1 MLHVFN
7 RSEVFITY
15 TKENLDKVTHT
26 LALHGIE
33 YTVKTTKVHDEYTE
47 EVIKGSSYDMSIAYK
62 LYVRNDDC
70 LLYTS
75 KDVSLFPSFYITV
88 LTKKDTAICQNGY
101 IKGWKKGY
109 VF

>member
-1 MLHVFN
+1 MEKMLHVFN

-15 TKENLDKVTHT
+15 TKENLDKVTRT

-62 LYVRNDDC
+62 LYVRNDD
-70 LLYTS
+70 LEEAQRY
-75 KDVSLFPSFYITV
+75 VRQALFP
-88 LTKKDTAICQNGY
+88 KEQG
-101 IKGWKKGY
+101 
-109 VF
+109 

>member
-62 LYVRNDDC
+62 LYVRNDDLEEAQC
-70 LLYTS
+70 Y
-75 KDVSLFPSFYITV
+75 VRQALFP
-88 LTKKDTAICQNGY
+88 KEQG
-101 IKGWKKGY
+101 
-109 VF
+109 

>member
-62 LYVRNDDC
+62 LYVRNDDLEEAQRYVC
-70 LLYTS
+70 QA
-75 KDVSLFPSFYITV
+75 LFP
-88 LTKKDTAICQNGY
+88 KEQG
-101 IKGWKKGY
+101 
-109 VF
+109 

>member
-15 TKENLDKVTHT
+15 TKENLDKVTRT

-47 EVIKGSSYDMSIAYK
+47 EVIKGASYDMSIAYK
-62 LYVRNDDC
+62 LYVRNDD
-70 LLYTS
+70 LEEAQRY
-75 KDVSLFPSFYITV
+75 VRQALFP
-88 LTKKDTAICQNGY
+88 KEQG
-101 IKGWKKGY
+101 
-109 VF
+109 

>member
-62 LYVRNDDC
+62 LYVRNDD
-70 LLYTS
+70 LEEAQSY
-75 KDVSLFPSFYITV
+75 VRQALFP
-88 LTKKDTAICQNGY
+88 KEQG
-101 IKGWKKGY
+101 
-109 VF
+109 

>member
-1 MLHVFN
+1 MKKMLHVFN

-62 LYVRNDDC
+62 LYVRNDD
-70 LLYTS
+70 LEEAQRY
-75 KDVSLFPSFYITV
+75 VRQALFP
-88 LTKKDTAICQNGY
+88 KEQG
-101 IKGWKKGY
+101 
-109 VF
+109 

>member
-15 TKENLDKVTHT
+15 TKENLDKVTRT

-62 LYVRNDDC
+62 LYVRNDD
-70 LLYTS
+70 LEEAQRY
-75 KDVSLFPSFYITV
+75 VRHALFP
-88 LTKKDTAICQNGY
+88 KEQG
-101 IKGWKKGY
+101 
-109 VF
+109 